1 MWGQTLW
8 NGNEADH
15 CFVISP
21 RLLDLQLV
29 FPDWIPRP
37 DRDKMGQKQTTAN
50 APRGLVIQAHIV
62 CCETAFARD
71 SIPSRRCDRQSSR
84 LLPAVRPFSMNL
96 GKWPA
101 NRRSPARCDLILP
114 FAPPSQGDRRPQ
126 CRGNAQ
132 YAQAWSGRGAVARRE
147 GSSFPGKSMRPSCA
161 AWHAF
166 RTPYPQARYRMTA
179 TAENGHL
186 LECWKQSGNERWDG
200 FTAA

>member
-62 CCETAFARD
+62 CCEKLLSPEFPSHHAAVID
-71 SIPSRRCDRQSSR
+71 SLR
-84 LLPAVRPFSMNL
+84 VYFRPF
-96 GKWPA
+96 
-101 NRRSPARCDLILP
+101 D
-114 FAPPSQGDRRPQ
+114 
-126 CRGNAQ
+126 
-132 YAQAWSGRGAVARRE
+132 
-147 GSSFPGKSMRPSCA
+147 
-161 AWHAF
+161 HF
-166 RTPYPQARYRMTA
+166 R
-179 TAENGHL
+179 
-186 LECWKQSGNERWDG
+186 
-200 FTAA
+200 